1 MGTLSLSRGS
11 CTGTVEQLIDLRMPL
26 VCFVYLCLV
35 SFDLLFS
42 SADFNTGKTTV
53 STTASELTL
62 ILEQFNIQVN
72 NPCAILMQETSK
84 QFLATAKPQDKYQ
97 VYFPS
102 HLLRISLYA
111 GALTL
116 IYYLSSLSSILSQ
129 LSSLPSLVSVDVP
142 FAKNK

>member
-35 SFDLLFS
+35 SFDFLFS
-42 SADFNTGKTTV
+42 SADFDTGKTTV

-97 VYFPS
+97 VYFP
-102 HLLRISLYA
+102 RISLYA

-129 LSSLPSLVSVDVP
+129 LSSLPSLVSVDIP
-142 FAKNK
+142 SAKNK